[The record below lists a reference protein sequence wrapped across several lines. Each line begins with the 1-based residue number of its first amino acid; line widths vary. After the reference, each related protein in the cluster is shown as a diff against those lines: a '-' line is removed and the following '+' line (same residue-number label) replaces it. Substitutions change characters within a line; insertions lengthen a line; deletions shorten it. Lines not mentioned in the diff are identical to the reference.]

1 MRKTNKNNNEKIAY
15 KFVIYPDTYQKE
27 MFAKTFGCC
36 RKLWNVM
43 LSDHNFFYAQMGEYL
58 HVTPADY
65 KDLDEYQF
73 FTKRQYKDNQF
84 VRCNSSS
91 RIN

>member
-15 KFVIYPDTYQKE
+15 KFVIYPDACQKE

-43 LSDHNFFYAQMGEYL
+43 LSDHNFFYDANAVSNLYKYGIEYL
-58 HVTPADY
+58 T
-65 KDLDEYQF
+65 KSGFDLY
-73 FTKRQYKDNQF
+73 
-84 VRCNSSS
+84 
-91 RIN
+91 